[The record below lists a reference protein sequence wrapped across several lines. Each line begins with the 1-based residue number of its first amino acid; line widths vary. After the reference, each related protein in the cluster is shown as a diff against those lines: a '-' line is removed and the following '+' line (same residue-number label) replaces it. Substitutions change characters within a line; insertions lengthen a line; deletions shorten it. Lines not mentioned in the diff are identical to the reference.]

1 MPLNRALFAALLT
14 GLALTGLAGL
24 MAGPVPVAGQAGAPA
39 SVAAV
44 TDSPIGPG
52 ADLFTNG
59 PPPRLAFTLA
69 PEDLARLRANG
80 REDVPARLLE
90 NGRIEYRPV
99 RLRLKGSTGSYRNVD
114 DKPSFTLRFDEPPG
128 GERFHGLRKV
138 HLNNS
143 VEDPA
148 YFNELAGSL
157 LFRAAGVPAPRVG
170 HALVT
175 LNGRRLGLYVLKEG
189 VAEEFLAAHFGNPEG
204 NLYDT
209 GPGHDVDEALQKEA
223 GNGPDDRRDLLALAG
238 AAREPNLA
246 TRWAALG
253 AVLDRDRFVTFMALE
268 VLTGHRDGYCLARN
282 NFRIY
287 HAPDAGR
294 LVFLPHGM
302 DQLFGLPEATLHPAM
317 QGLVAR
323 AMLETSAGRAQYQTR
338 LGWLATNVLD
348 VARLHQRADDLV
360 RQLRGG
366 LTAKE
371 ARDLDRAIASLK
383 ARIRDRRRSVDQQ
396 LAAPGQPR
404 LQFTDGRSRIV
415 DWRAVDAP
423 AQGQIN
429 RVLAPD
435 GRPALH
441 IRAGPRTAA
450 SWRACVWLAA
460 GSYEFQAT
468 VLTRGVQALPF
479 GRNRGAGIRV
489 TGANA
494 PEAPPYDLVGD
505 RNETGLEHAFTLET
519 EGQVELICELRA
531 SAGEAWFLLESLQ
544 LLSLP

>member
-1 MPLNRALFAALLT
+1 MPPYPALIAAILAS
-14 GLALTGLAGL
+14 LALTGRVASSAGSVP
-24 MAGPVPVAGQAGAPA
+24 ADGPGDAPPQVTAVA
-39 SVAAV
+39 
-44 TDSPIGPG
+44 DSPTGPG

-69 PEDLARLRANG
+69 PEDLVRLRANG

-90 NGRIEYRPV
+90 NGRIEYRTV
-99 RLRLKGSTGSYRNVD
+99 RLRLKGSTGSFRSVD
-114 DKPSFTLRFDEPPG
+114 DKPSFTVRFDGPSG
-128 GERFHGLRKV
+128 GDRFHGLRKV

-209 GPGHDVDEALQKEA
+209 GPGHDVDEALQRES
-223 GNGPDDRRDLLALAG
+223 GNGPDDRRDLAALAS
-238 AAREPNLA
+238 AAREPDPA

-253 AVLDRDRFVTFMALE
+253 GVLDRDRFVTFMALE

-287 HAPDAGR
+287 HDLDAGR

-302 DQLFGLPEATLHPAM
+302 DQLFGLPDATLHPAM
-317 QGLVAR
+317 QGVVAR
-323 AMLETSAGRAQYQTR
+323 AILETPAGRGQYQAR
-338 LGWLATNVLD
+338 LTSLATNVLD
-348 VARLHQRADDLV
+348 VARLHRCADDLV
-360 RQLRGG
+360 RRLQGG
-366 LTAKE
+366 LTAPE
-371 ARDLDRAIASLK
+371 ARDLAQAVASLK
-383 ARIRDRRRSVDQQ
+383 ARIRERRRSVEEQ
-396 LAAPGQPR
+396 LHAPGPPR
-404 LQFTDGRSRIV
+404 IEFTEGRARVV
-415 DWRAVDAP
+415 DWRVVDP
-423 AQGQIN
+423 PSQGQMN

-450 SWRACVWLAA
+450 SWRARVWLAA

-468 VLTRGVQALPF
+468 ALTRGVQALPF
-479 GRNRGAGIRV
+479 GRNRGAGLRV
-489 TGANA
+489 TGASA
-494 PEAPPYDLVGD
+494 PEVPPYDLVGD
-505 RNETGLEHAFTLET
+505 RNETGLEQAFVVERDG
-519 EGQVELICELRA
+519 EIELICELRA